1 MQYDALAAI
10 YDRVM
15 SHVGYEDW
23 VELIRRVVAR
33 FSAFPNP
40 EILEIGAGT
49 GVLGSRLVKLGY
61 RYLGSDLSFPMIREA
76 HRKRKL
82 PVCAADGQFLPFKK
96 QFGMVVFLYD
106 GINYLGSPQEYAT
119 LFQAVADVL
128 LPGGLFLFDITTE
141 ENSIKH
147 FNEFIDFE
155 DFGDFSYVR
164 HSYYDEMSSVQ
175 HNDFTIYKQSEK
187 HSDLYRK
194 LFDRHQQK
202 IFSVPAIEKIIPDH
216 LFSVQGI
223 WDGYSLKRYSARSE
237 RIHFLLRKNGA
248 S

>member
-1 MQYDALAAI
+1 MQYDALAQI

-15 SHVGYEDW
+15 SHVEYEDW
-23 VELIRRVVAR
+23 VELIRKVVAR

-40 EILEIGAGT
+40 EMLEVGAGT

-76 HRKRKL
+76 HAKREL
-82 PVCAADGQFLPFKK
+82 PVCAADGRFLPFKK
-96 QFGMVVFLYD
+96 QFGMAVFLYD
-106 GINYLGSPQEYAT
+106 GINYLKSLQEYAT

-141 ENSIKH
+141 ENSIRH
-147 FNEFIDFE
+147 FSEFIDFE
-155 DFGDFSYVR
+155 DFGDFSYIR
-164 HSYYDEMSSVQ
+164 HSYFDELSSVQ

-187 HSDLYRK
+187 NPDLYRK
-194 LFDRHQQK
+194 LVDRHQQR
-202 IFSVPAIEKIIPDH
+202 ILSVSEIEKSIPDH

-223 WDGYSLKRYSARSE
+223 WDGYSFKRYSARSE
-237 RIHFLLRKNGA
+237 RVHFLLRKNGA
-248 S
+248 A